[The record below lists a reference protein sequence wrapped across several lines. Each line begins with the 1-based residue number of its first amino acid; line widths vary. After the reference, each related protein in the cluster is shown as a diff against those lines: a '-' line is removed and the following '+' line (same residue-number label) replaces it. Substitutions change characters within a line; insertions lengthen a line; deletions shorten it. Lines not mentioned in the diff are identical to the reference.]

1 MTIFCLLAADL
12 ILHNGKIIT
21 VDRDFS
27 IRQAVA
33 IAGNRITAV
42 GSDRQVLAAGRGP
55 ATQVIDLEG
64 RAVVPGLI
72 DSHLHAVEAG
82 LSEFRGPLPPLD
94 SFAAIQDYLRQQA
107 RRTPKGQWII
117 VPRTFPTRLKEMRMP
132 TREVLDAAAPDHPVM
147 FDASYVV
154 VANTLALKLSGIT
167 RDTPDPPGGV
177 IVKDENGEPNG
188 ILRRA
193 QQLLK
198 GVAPVAGFTDEEK
211 LRALE
216 AQLRR
221 YLEAGLTSV
230 GEGAAEA
237 PDIALYGKLK
247 AANRLPVRATLV
259 WWLDAGRPL
268 DDLLREIRQAP
279 YTTGA
284 GDEWLK
290 FGAFKVNIDG
300 GMTIGT
306 AYQRS
311 PYGAFSRQLHGQTD
325 PAGRGQLFV
334 APDKL
339 LAIYREARSR
349 GWQLTAHAQGGG
361 AVDIFLDAMEAL
373 DREKPIAPTRSHWIH
388 ASFQSPEAIARAR
401 RLGLAADVQ
410 AAWLY
415 LDAPALERV
424 FPGSGMRYFIP
435 LRSYLEAGIRVS
447 NSSDHMIGFD
457 KNRAVNPYNPFLS
470 MWIAVTRA
478 TARGGVVHPE
488 QRVSRPEA
496 LRMATIWPAWLMF
509 ADDKRGSLEPGKL
522 ADLVVLDRDP
532 LTCAQDEIREI
543 QPLTVIL
550 DGKIVH
556 RR

>member
-311 PYGAFSRQLHGQTD
+311 PYGGLQP
-325 PAGRGQLFV
+325 PAPR
-334 APDKL
+334 PD
-339 LAIYREARSR
+339 RS
-349 GWQLTAHAQGGG
+349 GWP
-361 AVDIFLDAMEAL
+361 
-373 DREKPIAPTRSHWIH
+373 R
-388 ASFQSPEAIARAR
+388 
-401 RLGLAADVQ
+401 
-410 AAWLY
+410 
-415 LDAPALERV
+415 PALRR
-424 FPGSGMRYFIP
+424 PG
-435 LRSYLEAGIRVS
+435 
-447 NSSDHMIGFD
+447 
-457 KNRAVNPYNPFLS
+457 
-470 MWIAVTRA
+470 
-478 TARGGVVHPE
+478 
-488 QRVSRPEA
+488 
-496 LRMATIWPAWLMF
+496 
-509 ADDKRGSLEPGKL
+509 
-522 ADLVVLDRDP
+522 
-532 LTCAQDEIREI
+532 
-543 QPLTVIL
+543 
-550 DGKIVH
+550 
-556 RR
+556 